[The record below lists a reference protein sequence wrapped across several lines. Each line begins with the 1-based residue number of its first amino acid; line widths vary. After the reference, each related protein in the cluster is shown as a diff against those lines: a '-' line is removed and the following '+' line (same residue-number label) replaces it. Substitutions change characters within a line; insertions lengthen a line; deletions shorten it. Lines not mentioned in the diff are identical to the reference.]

1 MERQSLY
8 RQVYSRIV
16 RSISQETL
24 RSGQRVP
31 SIRSL
36 ASELRFSKNTVEIA
50 YGMLISDGYLEARG
64 QAGTFVS
71 STAKITKHLKKHPP
85 SKTPPHKTH
94 TPHDQSTQS
103 PLLPYQLGLPAL
115 DLFPQKLWSTLS
127 SRQMRLQ
134 SKMLSYP
141 APAGYAP
148 LRESISA
155 YLQLSRGVDCSP
167 EQVFITAG
175 YQGALNLVGRTM
187 FQHQDQVWIE
197 DPCFPP
203 ARHLLNQLGASLVPV
218 RVDEQGIRVEDGKAR
233 APHARFALVTPAH
246 QSPLGVSLSLKRR
259 LELLEWANHNK
270 AYIIEDDYD
279 SEYCYDGR
287 PQPALSSLATHD
299 NVLYL
304 GTFSKVL
311 SPSLRLGYLVVPKSL
326 VPLFNE
332 SCYKLNDG
340 CPMLSQGVIAAF
352 MQGGYFARHLR
363 KMRAVYV
370 QRREMVINSLLA
382 EFGSRLT
389 FKAPATGLH
398 LLARLSPDEDDQLLA
413 QRARDQHFGIAAL
426 SARSLEHDCG
436 AGLLLGFANI
446 ATSEQAASLAHRL
459 RLSLDAKPGQE

>member
-8 RQVYSRIV
+8 RQVYSRIA

-24 RSGQRVP
+24 RPGQRVP

-36 ASELRFSKNTVEIA
+36 ASELRLSRNTVEIA
-50 YGMLISDGYLEARG
+50 YSLLVSDGYLEARG

-71 STAKITKHLKKHPP
+71 KTASITKNLEKHTRILTQPTKIIGNA
-85 SKTPPHKTH
+85 SN
-94 TPHDQSTQS
+94 HDKALQNV
-103 PLLPYQLGLPAL
+103 PLPYQLGLPAL
-115 DLFPQKLWSTLS
+115 DLFPQKLWSSLS

-141 APAGYAP
+141 APSGYPP
-148 LRESISA
+148 LRESVSA

-175 YQGALNLVGRTM
+175 YQGALTLLGRTM
-187 FQHQDQVWIE
+187 LEPEDEVWVE

-203 ARHLLNQLGASLVPV
+203 SRHLLGQMGARLVPV
-218 RVDEQGIRVEDGKAR
+218 RVDEDGIRVEDGKER
-233 APHARFALVTPAH
+233 ALGAKFALVTPAH

-259 LELLEWANHNK
+259 LELLAWANNNN

-279 SEYCYDGR
+279 SEYCYEGR
-287 PQPALSSLATHD
+287 PLPALSSLATHG

-311 SPSLRLGYLVVPKSL
+311 SPSLRLGYLVVPKNL

-332 SCYKLNDG
+332 SCHQLNDG
-340 CPMLSQGVIAAF
+340 CPMLSQGVIAEF
-352 MQGGYFARHLR
+352 IKGGYFSRHLR
-363 KMRAVYV
+363 KMRTAYA
-370 QRREMVINSLLA
+370 QRREMVISSLLA
-382 EFGSRLT
+382 EFGSRAT
-389 FKAPATGLH
+389 FNAPATGLH

-426 SARSLEHDCG
+426 SARSIENNCG
-436 AGLLLGFANI
+436 KGLLLGFANV
-446 ATSEQAASLAHRL
+446 ATADQAASLARRL
-459 RLSLDAKPGQE
+459 RLSLDTC